1 MLLSLHILWI
11 FLNSN
16 VFISSSSPSSSS
28 SSSFHSCSPS
38 PDTSTTC
45 IRQPTSSSPPS
56 HDVSNP
62 LFKDIISDPNFYPT
76 LKILSKHYQPEI
88 AKLSEKIID
97 AFLYHPP
104 PSPNRERKEDNEE
117 EEEEEDGS
125 EGRVEGEHSEIREL
139 NEELDHLP
147 PYLHLQ
153 LPYSEDDENEE
164 QLGSRKGRKE
174 GKEENKEKGEGN
186 DFLFYVT
193 AAEQAGLSL
202 LSDSA
207 SSVVLELMKKG

>member
-1 MLLSLHILWI
+1 M
-11 FLNSN
+11 
-16 VFISSSSPSSSS
+16 
-28 SSSFHSCSPS
+28 
-38 PDTSTTC
+38 
-45 IRQPTSSSPPS
+45 
-56 HDVSNP
+56 
-62 LFKDIISDPNFYPT
+62 
-76 LKILSKHYQPEI
+76 
-88 AKLSEKIID
+88 
-97 AFLYHPP
+97 
-104 PSPNRERKEDNEE
+104 
-117 EEEEEDGS
+117 
-125 EGRVEGEHSEIREL
+125 